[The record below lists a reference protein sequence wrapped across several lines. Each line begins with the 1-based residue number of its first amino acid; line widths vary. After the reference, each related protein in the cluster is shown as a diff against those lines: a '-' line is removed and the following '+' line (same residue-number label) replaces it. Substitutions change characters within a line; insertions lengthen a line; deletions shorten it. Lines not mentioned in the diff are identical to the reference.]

1 MTQDAATMVPKMIIK
16 AVASALRKGARP
28 GETDDFSNDDVNTAA
43 EFVAH
48 LAMQREP
55 GKPLIHI
62 EPHSRTGEYGNR
74 AGLRLG
80 IVNDDMPFLVDSIA
94 GAIDSHGLSIE
105 RMIHPVVAVKRDKD
119 GILNEI
125 IPELSSGERRESIV
139 YMELARAD
147 AKTRKGLAEELA
159 ASLSDVRSS
168 VRDWLKLQAALQ
180 ADIDRV
186 SDEEG
191 SALLRWFLDR
201 NLTLLGHHVVQRN
214 NSNDAC
220 VGISAQSAATILP
233 ADVAQDAFRW
243 FDTGGRTPLILK
255 SSAVSRV
262 HRRVLIDLVITPIH
276 GDKGLDAL
284 SVHAALWT
292 SAALSTP
299 PGRIPVLRSR
309 LSGLMEKFR
318 FDPQGHAGKALAH
331 ALTALPHDVLIALDS
346 ETLERL
352 ALTAMSIT
360 DRPRPKLITA
370 TSALGRHI
378 FAFVWL
384 PRDDVSTGRRV
395 AIEAMLQ
402 TATGAPVI
410 GWTIALEDGGAALLR
425 YTLDLS
431 AGGIAPD
438 NAALDAQ
445 LEIMVR
451 GWQPEVEAQLDALG
465 EGNRSAIL
473 ASRYAPLFTAAY
485 QASYTPAEA
494 ALDIR
499 ALKSLDNDHRRA
511 ARIFIRN
518 HEGAEQLRLK
528 IYAVGGAVPL
538 SDAVPALEDFGFT
551 VIEEV
556 PTELDGAEALFI
568 HDFLLI
574 PAGSIQTQD
583 VLAQTAAME
592 HAISAVLSG
601 KAENDPFNQLVT
613 ATQIGLT
620 EILWLRAWFRYL
632 RQTGLAYG
640 VATVVSA
647 LRNAPDITRNL
658 IALFRALHDPK
669 HPDAQTAKTA
679 EANIKAALAKVSAID
694 DDRILRTI
702 MAVILATL
710 RTNAFAPKSLDAAH
724 EALLSEALAFKLDS
738 ARVPGLPNPLP
749 WREVF
754 VYSERVEG
762 IHLRAGPVARGGLRW
777 SDRRDDFRTEILG
790 LMKAQRVKNAVIVPT
805 GAKGGFYPKMLPDP
819 TVNRDAWLAEGTESY
834 RIFIGTLL
842 SITDNIVAGKVVHPA
857 NVVIHDGEDP
867 YFVVAADKGTASF
880 SDIANAI
887 ALDHGFWL
895 GDAFA
900 SGGSNGYDHKAMGI
914 TAKGAWVSVQRH
926 FAEMGTD
933 VQSDL
938 VRVAG
943 VGDMSGDVFGNGMLL
958 SKTILLQAAFDH
970 RHIFLDPNPDPAKS
984 WAERDRMFKLPR
996 SSWDDYDKSLIS
1008 KGGGVFPRS
1017 MKSIPVSQ
1025 EVQDMLGLDSAEI
1038 EPTAL
1043 MTAILKARVDLIWF
1057 GGIGTYV
1064 KASSQNNADVGD
1076 PANDRIRIN
1085 AVDLRAKAVGE
1096 GANLGVTQAARI
1108 EFANN
1113 GGRINTDFIDNSAG
1127 VDCSDNEVN
1136 IKIALAYDVA
1146 AGNLT
1151 TDARNSLLDSMT
1163 DAVGALVIED
1173 NRLQTLALSIAER
1186 GGASAVPALLRLAET
1201 FEAAKRL
1208 DRAVEGLASNDVFLR
1223 RAQDGQGMTRPEL
1236 AVLLSTAKLWLQ
1248 SAIEDTQMGSD
1259 PLLIPELCAAFP
1271 AKMAKHHAKAIEA
1284 HQLRPQIIATKIANR
1299 MINRMGLIHP
1309 FELAEEE
1316 GASLGAVAEAFVVA
1330 EALYDI
1336 PDLWCKI
1343 DTAHIDETARL
1354 LLFEQL
1360 AVEMR
1365 AHMADLLRNAVTGR
1379 SLAQCVADVKP
1390 GIEILSKQRTKLLP
1404 DELRS
1409 QSRDFAQ
1416 RLAGAGVPDD
1426 LAQAVVRLAELD
1438 GAIGI
1443 VAHAAKQNV
1452 SPPQLTVA
1460 FTRLGSALRLDWAQG
1475 MAMQLNPVDPWERLL
1490 AAGLARDFHQMRLQF
1505 LARLDGK
1512 GDPSD
1517 ELESWLTERSA
1528 DVAQFQAM
1536 VDRARIHPGHSTA
1549 MLAQIAGQAR
1559 ALLAR

>member
-1 MTQDAATMVPKMIIK
+1 MSQSAATKAPKIIIE
-16 AVASALRKGARP
+16 AASSALRKGARP
-28 GETDDFSNDDVNTAA
+28 GETDDFSDADLNAAA
-43 EFVAH
+43 EFVAQ
-48 LAMQREP
+48 LAMHREA
-55 GKPLIHI
+55 GKPTIHI
-62 EPHSRTGEYGNR
+62 EPHSRAGAQGQR
-74 AGLRLG
+74 ACLRLC
-80 IVNDDMPFLVDSIA
+80 IINDDMPFLVDSIA
-94 GAIDSHGLSIE
+94 GAIDSHGLSID
-105 RMIHPVVAVKRDKD
+105 RMIHPVVAVKRGAD
-119 GILNEI
+119 GILKDIVTE
-125 IPELSSGERRESIV
+125 PSSGERRESIV
-139 YMELARAD
+139 YMELARGD
-147 AKTRKGLAEELA
+147 AKTRKALAEELG
-159 ASLSDVRSS
+159 ASLADVRAS

-180 ADIDRV
+180 EDIDRV

-201 NLTLLGHHVVQRN
+201 NLTLLGHHIVNRDN
-214 NSNDAC
+214 TNAAC
-220 VGISAQSAATILP
+220 FGISAQSASAILP

-276 GDKGLDAL
+276 GPKGLDAL

-431 AGGIAPD
+431 TGGTAPD
-438 NAALDAQ
+438 NDALDAQ

-473 ASRYAPLFTAAY
+473 ASRFAPLFTAAY

-499 ALKSLDNDHRRA
+499 ALKSLAPDTQDSDNRRA
-511 ARIFIRN
+511 ARMFTRQ

-556 PTELDGAEALFI
+556 PTELDGAESLFI
-568 HDFLLI
+568 HDFLLV

-583 VLAQTAAME
+583 ILTQSAAIE
-592 HAISAVLSG
+592 YAISAVLSG
-601 KAENDPFNQLVT
+601 QAENDPFNQLVT

-658 IALFRALHDPK
+658 ISLFRALHDPK
-669 HPDAQTAKTA
+669 HQDAQAAKAT
-679 EANIKAALAKVSAID
+679 EAAIKAALAKVSAID

-710 RTNAFAPKSLDAAH
+710 RTNAFAPKSDGAAP
-724 EALLSEALAFKLDS
+724 EALAFKLDS

-790 LMKAQRVKNAVIVPT
+790 LIKAQRVKNAVIVPT
-805 GAKGGFYPKMLPDP
+805 GAKGGFYPKALPDP
-819 TVNRDAWLAEGTESY
+819 TVNRDAWLAEGTECY
-834 RIFIGTLL
+834 RIFIRTLL
-842 SITDNIVAGKVVHPA
+842 SITDNIVNGKVVHPA

-880 SDIANAI
+880 SDVANAI
-887 ALDHGFWL
+887 ALERGFWL

-926 FAEMGTD
+926 FAEMGVD
-933 VQSDL
+933 VQSDP
-938 VRVAG
+938 VRVSG

-958 SKTILLQAAFDH
+958 PKSILLVAAFDH
-970 RHIFLDPNPDPAKS
+970 RHIFLDPNPDPAIS

-1017 MKSIPVSQ
+1017 MKSIPVSKA
-1025 EVQDMLGLDSAEI
+1025 VQDLLGLDLNEM
-1038 EPTAL
+1038 EPSAL
-1043 MTAILKARVDLIWF
+1043 MTAILKAQTDLIWF

-1085 AVDLRAKAVGE
+1085 ATDLRAKAVGE

-1108 EFANN
+1108 EFASKS
-1113 GGRINTDFIDNSAG
+1113 GRINTDFIDNSAG

-1136 IKIALAYDVA
+1136 I
-1146 AGNLT
+1146 
-1151 TDARNSLLDSMT
+1151 
-1163 DAVGALVIED
+1163 
-1173 NRLQTLALSIAER
+1173 
-1186 GGASAVPALLRLAET
+1186 
-1201 FEAAKRL
+1201 
-1208 DRAVEGLASNDVFLR
+1208 
-1223 RAQDGQGMTRPEL
+1223 
-1236 AVLLSTAKLWLQ
+1236 
-1248 SAIEDTQMGSD
+1248 
-1259 PLLIPELCAAFP
+1259 
-1271 AKMAKHHAKAIEA
+1271 
-1284 HQLRPQIIATKIANR
+1284 
-1299 MINRMGLIHP
+1299 
-1309 FELAEEE
+1309 
-1316 GASLGAVAEAFVVA
+1316 
-1330 EALYDI
+1330 
-1336 PDLWCKI
+1336 
-1343 DTAHIDETARL
+1343 
-1354 LLFEQL
+1354 
-1360 AVEMR
+1360 
-1365 AHMADLLRNAVTGR
+1365 
-1379 SLAQCVADVKP
+1379 
-1390 GIEILSKQRTKLLP
+1390 
-1404 DELRS
+1404 
-1409 QSRDFAQ
+1409 
-1416 RLAGAGVPDD
+1416 
-1426 LAQAVVRLAELD
+1426 
-1438 GAIGI
+1438 
-1443 VAHAAKQNV
+1443 
-1452 SPPQLTVA
+1452 
-1460 FTRLGSALRLDWAQG
+1460 
-1475 MAMQLNPVDPWERLL
+1475 
-1490 AAGLARDFHQMRLQF
+1490 
-1505 LARLDGK
+1505 
-1512 GDPSD
+1512 
-1517 ELESWLTERSA
+1517 
-1528 DVAQFQAM
+1528 
-1536 VDRARIHPGHSTA
+1536 
-1549 MLAQIAGQAR
+1549 
-1559 ALLAR
+1559 